1 VLRVRA
7 AGDLA
12 GVGVSPEAILAVL
25 LGLPL
30 WQGDRDDT
38 DEARRALLEPV
49 AVAISAASDDR
60 QVVAAVITQGLRES
74 RYARAVIE
82 NRCHEMPAGARCD
95 EDSCGNPRARGP
107 WQLWHRACPSAYEF
121 GAGTPESLAA
131 EAKCIARLWRG
142 GFRRC
147 QGLHPAGDVAG
158 AFAALRGGASCQS
171 RTAGERARTM
181 QTVWLRLQPSE
192 SN

>member
-1 VLRVRA
+1 
-7 AGDLA
+7 
-12 GVGVSPEAILAVL
+12 VSPDAILAVL

-95 EDSCGNPRARGP
+95 EDECGNPRARGP
-107 WQLWHRACPSAYEF
+107 WQLWRVACRSAYEY
-121 GAGTPESLAA
+121 GAGTQESLIEEAA
-131 EAKCIARLWRG
+131 CIARLWRG
-142 GFRRC
+142 GLRRC
-147 QGLHPAGDVAG
+147 QGLHPDGDMAG
-158 AFAALRGGASCQS
+158 AFAALRGGVSCQS
-171 RTAGERARTM
+171 RTAGERSRTM
-181 QTVWLRLQPSE
+181 QTVMLRLVTE
-192 SN
+192 